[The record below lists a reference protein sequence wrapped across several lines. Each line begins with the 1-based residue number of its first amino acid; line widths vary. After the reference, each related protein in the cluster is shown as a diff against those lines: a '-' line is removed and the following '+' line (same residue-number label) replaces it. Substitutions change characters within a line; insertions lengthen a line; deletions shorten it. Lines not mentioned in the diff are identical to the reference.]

1 MHASSSAPN
10 AHTATVTNDGCTTRT
25 PRCAAGRAEAQC
37 NVGLAITGGDRASD
51 RAVRLAAL
59 VVALRPMFLQHGAT
73 IPAKVR
79 VSCGWPRGARG
90 KQKAIGQAWSP
101 ICSADGTC
109 ETFVSPVL
117 ADPVEVAAVMV
128 HECVHHAVGVKEGH
142 KGPFRRVAVALGL
155 QGKMTAT
162 VAGDALKQSLAALC
176 EQLGPYPHAALSAM
190 DGAVKKQSTR
200 MLKVACGACGCVV
213 RMARQWLDNAGAPTC
228 ACGTS
233 MAEVSS

>member
-1 MHASSSAPN
+1 MSSPQ
-10 AHTATVTNDGCTTRT
+10 CTTR
-25 PRCAAGRAEAQC
+25 EQW
-37 NVGLAITGGDRASD
+37 
-51 RAVRLAAL
+51 LAAL

-109 ETFVSPVL
+109 ETFVSPAL

-162 VAGDALKQSLAALC
+162 VAGDALKHSLAALC

-190 DGAVKKQSTR
+190 DGVVKKQSTR

-228 ACGTS
+228 ACGAE